1 MSIISKILI
10 LLGLIIVTL
19 EKRCDNCQ
27 SHTYDYDTNCYK
39 DFLECHYIK
48 GKRIYEIECVP
59 TESWDTCCAK
69 DKDGHYCARV
79 QKGTKLAICP
89 EADGDNLCESSEL
102 EFLE

>member
-19 EKRCDNCQ
+19 GKRCDNCQ
-27 SHTYDYDTNCYK
+27 YHTDNHECFDY
-39 DFLECHYIK
+39 
-48 GKRIYEIECVP
+48 IECYYTKHGFVEHECMP
-59 TESWDTCCAK
+59 TENWDTCCTK

-79 QKGTKLAICP
+79 QKGTKTAICSHVD
-89 EADGDNLCESSEL
+89 EDNLCQSPEL